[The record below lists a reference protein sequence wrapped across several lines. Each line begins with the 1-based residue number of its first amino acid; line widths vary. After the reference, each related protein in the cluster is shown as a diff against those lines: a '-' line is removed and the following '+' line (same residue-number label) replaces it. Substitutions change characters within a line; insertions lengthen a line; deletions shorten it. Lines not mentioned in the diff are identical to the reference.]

1 MDLKT
6 GPEIAIWWLSLGI
19 QFSEKETLPMSVSS
33 STINYSSPMGEIASR
48 ICSAIVSSL
57 QMKDKSHLAV
67 KAGAIIKVIIPGS
80 EDISSQ
86 DAIFRE
92 TPVIE
97 IPSLSL

>member
-19 QFSEKETLPMSVSS
+19 QFSERETPNVSS
-33 STINYSSPMGEIASR
+33 STINYSSPRGEIASR